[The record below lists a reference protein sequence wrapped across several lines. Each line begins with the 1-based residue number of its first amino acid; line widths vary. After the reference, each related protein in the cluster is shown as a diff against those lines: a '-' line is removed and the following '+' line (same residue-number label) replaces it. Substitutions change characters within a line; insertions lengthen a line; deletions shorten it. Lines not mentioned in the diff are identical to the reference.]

1 MACIARL
8 KRPPSLN
15 FCSDVW
21 SFAFAFAT
29 SVDCRRAE
37 ASSTAA
43 QSFIVR

>member
-1 MACIARL
+1 MSCIARL

-15 FCSDVW
+15 FCSVEW
-21 SFAFAFAT
+21 SFGFFAT
-29 SVDCRRAE
+29 SDDCRRAE